1 MYKRKKLIVTSCP
14 NLPKYDL
21 LNISNLDK
29 LLQQQ
34 IEIFTSV
41 LRRKVSLNYS
51 HSTYVD
57 SKVTVGM
64 VLHSGLIK
72 DDKSKYTKTKTLLV
86 TFKKH
91 TLLSKRTFQ
100 RHFENRNSRYLTTLI
115 FVNVTPN

>member
-1 MYKRKKLIVTSCP
+1 MQCSVIDKQVSYSCIKEKKLIVTSCT

-34 IEIFTSV
+34 TEIFTA
-41 LRRKVSLNYS
+41 
-51 HSTYVD
+51 YVD

-72 DDKSKYTKTKTLLV
+72 DDKSKYTKIILDFISFVDGIPDFLP
-86 TFKKH
+86 KH
-91 TLLSKRTFQ
+91 
-100 RHFENRNSRYLTTLI
+100 Y
-115 FVNVTPN
+115 

>member
-1 MYKRKKLIVTSCP
+1 MYKRIKLIVTSCP

-29 LLQQQ
+29 LLQQ

-41 LRRKVSLNYS
+41 LRLNYS
-51 HSTYVD
+51 HSAYVD

-72 DDKSKYTKTKTLLV
+72 DDKSKYTKTILDFISFVDGIPDFLP
-86 TFKKH
+86 KH
-91 TLLSKRTFQ
+91 
-100 RHFENRNSRYLTTLI
+100 Y
-115 FVNVTPN
+115 

>member
-29 LLQQQ
+29 LKYLLQFFD
-34 IEIFTSV
+34 EG
-41 LRRKVSLNYS
+41 VSLNYS
-51 HSTYVD
+51 HSAYVD

-72 DDKSKYTKTKTLLV
+72 DDKSKYTKTILD
-86 TFKKH
+86 F
-91 TLLSKRTFQ
+91 
-100 RHFENRNSRYLTTLI
+100 I
-115 FVNVTPN
+115 

>member
-41 LRRKVSLNYS
+41 LRRSFTELFPQCIS
-51 HSTYVD
+51 PYVD

-72 DDKSKYTKTKTLLV
+72 DDKSIYTKTILDFISFVDGIPDFLP
-86 TFKKH
+86 KH
-91 TLLSKRTFQ
+91 
-100 RHFENRNSRYLTTLI
+100 Y
-115 FVNVTPN
+115 

>member
-34 IEIFTSV
+34 TEIFTSV
-41 LRRKVSLNYS
+41 LRRRVSLNYS
-51 HSTYVD
+51 HSAYVD
-57 SKVTVGM
+57 SKVTVEM

-72 DDKSKYTKTKTLLV
+72 DDKSKYTKTILDFISFVDGIPDFLP
-86 TFKKH
+86 KH
-91 TLLSKRTFQ
+91 
-100 RHFENRNSRYLTTLI
+100 Y
-115 FVNVTPN
+115 

>member
-41 LRRKVSLNYS
+41 LRRRSFIELFRDSAYVHNDN
-51 HSTYVD
+51 VD

-72 DDKSKYTKTKTLLV
+72 DDKSKYTKTILDFISFVDGIPDFLP
-86 TFKKH
+86 KH
-91 TLLSKRTFQ
+91 
-100 RHFENRNSRYLTTLI
+100 Y
-115 FVNVTPN
+115 